1 MEVMGSTEAVMNN
14 ANRKLAFVGEGV
26 GTNLRKELLMKKILI
41 VAAILLVIAFAT
53 IELRSSRK
61 QDSAAVTSAPIADP
75 NPPTARQTIAHN
87 HEAIMRVPAH
97 YDLAPPPNTL
107 RGTLA
112 PDLFVGNVQ
121 LAYRAAQEIPQTL
134 AQLPCYCHCDM
145 SKGHKSLHSCF
156 EDEHAENCGIC
167 IGEAVMA
174 YNLERQGLTAV
185 QIRERIIRAYG
196 SGTKD

>member
-1 MEVMGSTEAVMNN
+1 
-14 ANRKLAFVGEGV
+14 
-26 GTNLRKELLMKKILI
+26 MKKILI
-41 VAAILLVIAFAT
+41 VASILLVIAFAT
-53 IELRSSRK
+53 FELRSPRK
-61 QDSAAVTSAPIADP
+61 QNRAAATLAPIADP
-75 NPPTARQTIAHN
+75 RPPTATPTIAHN
-87 HEAIMRVPAH
+87 HEAITRVPAH
-97 YDLAPPPNTL
+97 YDITPPLNTL

-112 PDLFVGNVQ
+112 PELFVGNVQ

-156 EDEHAENCGIC
+156 EDEHGENCGIC

-174 YNLERQGLTAV
+174 YNLERQGLKPT

-196 SGTKD
+196 SGTSQ